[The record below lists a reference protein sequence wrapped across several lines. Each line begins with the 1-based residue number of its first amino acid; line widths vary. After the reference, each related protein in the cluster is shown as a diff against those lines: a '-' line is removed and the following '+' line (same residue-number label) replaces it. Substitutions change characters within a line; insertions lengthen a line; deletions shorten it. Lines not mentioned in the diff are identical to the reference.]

1 MGAVD
6 SVRARLTAVYA
17 LSFYLPV
24 SRAAAV
30 QRRLS
35 RTLRG
40 KSAANVVTRLPRTAW
55 SDALP
60 NSPIRLVETEKRFG
74 NVSLSEL
81 AILAQASAQTEPGSE
96 IIEIGTFDG
105 HTTLNIAV
113 NAPEH
118 TPVVTLDLPD
128 NHPTRYEL
136 EASERRLVEKPA
148 SGGSASAP
156 AGRRGAATPAAS
168 PRCSE
173 IPRALTGRRTT
184 AWPGSCSSTARM
196 PTTTPA
202 RTPRRRFGW

>member
-1 MGAVD
+1 M
-6 SVRARLTAVYA
+6 L
-17 LSFYLPV
+17 L
-24 SRAAAV
+24 
-30 QRRLS
+30 
-35 RTLRG
+35 
-40 KSAANVVTRLPRTAW
+40 TRLPRTAW

-118 TPVVTLDLPD
+118 TRVVTLDLPD
-128 NHPTRYEL
+128 NHPTGYEL
-136 EASERRLVEKPA
+136 EGP
-148 SGGSASAP
+148 SGRWSRSLHRGSASAP

>member
-81 AILAQASAQTEPGSE
+81 AILAQASAQTEPGAKSS
-96 IIEIGTFDG
+96 
-105 HTTLNIAV
+105 
-113 NAPEH
+113 
-118 TPVVTLDLPD
+118 
-128 NHPTRYEL
+128 R
-136 EASERRLVEKPA
+136 
-148 SGGSASAP
+148 SAP
-156 AGRRGAATPAAS
+156 SMATP
-168 PRCSE
+168 R
-173 IPRALTGRRTT
+173 
-184 AWPGSCSSTARM
+184 
-196 PTTTPA
+196 
-202 RTPRRRFGW
+202 

>member
-6 SVRARLTAVYA
+6 SVRAPDRGLRAFV
-17 LSFYLPV
+17 LSSGFACGR
-24 SRAAAV
+24 RAAPVEPYAARQIGSQCRDPAAADRMV
-30 QRRLS
+30 GRAAEFSDPPGGNRKALRQRQP
-35 RTLRG
+35 
-40 KSAANVVTRLPRTAW
+40 V
-55 SDALP
+55 
-60 NSPIRLVETEKRFG
+60 
-74 NVSLSEL
+74 EL

-105 HTTLNIAV
+105 RTTLNIAV